1 MASNEVNAAGKHKQ
15 KTLVERAGWAVF
27 WNTAFFPLK
36 VLVGFLSGVVVVR
49 LLRAEGFALYSLT
62 VALLNFL
69 GMFADL
75 GIERTLP
82 RFYPEIE
89 MRFGRR
95 GVLRLLGWVALVKG
109 VVLLALV
116 AALLLAPDYWV
127 ERFRL
132 GPAGGWLLAMVAL
145 LLVLGAAS
153 DVSIQLL
160 STHFEQRI
168 TNALDL
174 LAGVVRPV
182 LIAAFVL
189 AATALHLSGWDVVG
203 AMLAL
208 LITTAVSVAVSLW
221 QSWKLLQRI
230 PEEPHHRAGEVHRPS
245 ARPLRDRLVSFAA
258 LNYLLNWSVYLYDRD
273 FVVLVMPF
281 LLAPEDL
288 KPQVAII
295 SLAYKTGKEFLRA
308 LVVPLTGVQ
317 TPLFARLYAEN
328 RIEGLR
334 TAYTT
339 ITKFLILAI
348 FPAGVGLI
356 VTARNFYQVVYGQIG
371 RDAVV
376 NPDTL
381 TSVVACTAVLVLGLF
396 GESMISVAL
405 NVLMVYEEFRAVM
418 LARLVA
424 LVSIPLMVWLVPEMG
439 AVGAAVA
446 VSVAALASRLAGLL
460 YALRRVGLPFPG
472 RFFVKVGAASLAMG
486 FALLP
491 LLLLPPT
498 IPATLLMVVGGV
510 GVFLVAFKLLGGM
523 DRADKERFLS
533 LRIPLAS
540 TALRFL

>member
-1 MASNEVNAAGKHKQ
+1 MSTASKHKQ

-82 RFYPEIE
+82 RFYPEVE
-89 MRFGRR
+89 MSSGRR

-109 VVLLALV
+109 AVLLILLT
-116 AALLLAPDYWV
+116 ALLIAPSLWI
-127 ERFRL
+127 EQFQL
-132 GPAGGWLLAMVAL
+132 GSLGNWLIIMIAL

-160 STHFEQRI
+160 YTHFEQRI
-168 TNALDL
+168 TNALDV

-189 AATALHLSGWDVVG
+189 LAAALHLSGWDVVG

-208 LITTAVSVAVSLW
+208 LITTVVSVAISVW

-230 PEEPHHRAGEVHRPS
+230 PEEPHHRAGEVRLPS
-245 ARPLRDRLVSFAA
+245 GRSLRNRLLSFAG
-258 LNYLLNWSVYLYDRD
+258 LNYFLNWSVYLYDRD

-281 LLAPEDL
+281 LLAPDRL

-334 TAYTT
+334 TAYAT
-339 ITKFLILAI
+339 ITKFLMLVI

-356 VTARNFYQVVYGQIG
+356 VTARNFYQLVYGQIG

-381 TSVVACTAVLVLGLF
+381 PVVVTCTVVLVLGLF

-424 LVSIPLMVWLVPEMG
+424 LVSIPLLVWLVPEMG
-439 AVGAAVA
+439 ALGAAIA
-446 VSVAALASRLAGLL
+446 VSVAALASRLTGLM
-460 YALRRVGLPFPG
+460 YALRRLGLPFPG
-472 RFFVKVGAASLAMG
+472 RFFVKVGTASLVMG

-498 IPATLLMVVGGV
+498 IPTTLLMVVGGV
-510 GVFLVAFKLLGGM
+510 GVFLGAFKLLGGM